1 MRKTEDRHIMKICK
15 CLIIIILFL
24 RPVFAEPADKQSNT
38 VDAHFYVSGGA
49 GVAHFSNNIFNWS
62 DDYSSEFLEKAASYD
77 SSYSNCHLH
86 DEKYIKTNPMINIS
100 FSSDIYY
107 KNCGLGLSVKN
118 NYYAYS
124 DDLYGHNP
132 DDRCYDYLSVRS
144 TNISPSLLIR
154 TNAIEFGEDRIIHFF
169 GGIGIDYVILHY
181 KYHIG
186 GDFPPVG
193 AKTKEF
199 RDSSLGWHVSAGIN
213 YDYGL
218 LGLFSE
224 LTYTHVHFDSIKE
237 KNGSDV
243 MRYSDGRKVSTSI
256 DTVVL
261 SVGAGLHIGW

>member
-1 MRKTEDRHIMKICK
+1 MNFYK
-15 CLIIIILFL
+15 CLIIILISIQ
-24 RPVFAEPADKQSNT
+24 PVFAESVDKLSNK

-49 GVAHFSNNIFNWS
+49 GISHFNNNIYNWSNN
-62 DDYSSEFLEKAASYD
+62 YSSEFLKTAASYD
-77 SSYSNCHLH
+77 SSYSNYDLH
-86 DEKYIKTNPMINIS
+86 TEYTKTDLIINIG
-100 FSSDIYY
+100 FVGDIYY
-107 KNCGLGLSVKN
+107 ENYGLGLSVTSN
-118 NYYAYS
+118 NYAYT
-124 DDLYGHNP
+124 DPNGQNP
-132 DDRCYDYLSVRS
+132 DDKYYDYLHVWS
-144 TNISPSLLIR
+144 TNISPSLLFR
-154 TNAIEFGEDRIIHFF
+154 TNAIELGEDRIIHFF

-199 RDSSLGWHVSAGIN
+199 KDDSLGWHVSAGIN

>member
-1 MRKTEDRHIMKICK
+1 MRKTEDRHIMKIYK
-15 CLIIIILFL
+15 CLIIIVLFL
-24 RPVFAEPADKQSNT
+24 QPVFAETPDKQSNKF
-38 VDAHFYVSGGA
+38 DAHLYVSGGA
-49 GVAHFSNNIFNWS
+49 GGFHFSNNIFNWS
-62 DDYSSEFLEKAASYD
+62 NDYSSEFLKKAASYD
-77 SSYSNCHLH
+77 SSFSNYHLH
-86 DEKYIKTNPMINIS
+86 EKYTKTDSMINIS

-107 KNCGLGLSVKN
+107 KYCGLGLSIKN
-118 NYYAYS
+118 N
-124 DDLYGHNP
+124 LYKHTDINGQNP
-132 DDRCYDYLSVRS
+132 DDTYYDYLHVWS
-144 TNISPSLLIR
+144 TNISPSFLIR

-199 RDSSLGWHVSAGIN
+199 KDDSLGWHVSAGIN
-213 YDYGL
+213 YDFGL
-218 LGLFSE
+218 LGIFSE